1 MLKYYVSIK
10 QLNEQRDKKI
20 NIVEDATGHKIVI
33 VNDIRFKGKR
43 NIDWKEVKEYLKEYV
58 GTNYSIQESSE
69 QVYIGNKFPEEFTES
84 ESRKALK
91 GANAKAKANS
101 ATVIPGLIQIATN
114 PIYEEN
120 RKEKH
125 EKDAKY
131 GWYKYEV
138 RFALPVYEDEVLV
151 KYNIYRAKMLINHAE
166 NDKKYLYD
174 LISIKKETSKPQQ
187 EVW

>member
-1 MLKYYVSIK
+1 M
-10 QLNEQRDKKI
+10 
-20 NIVEDATGHKIVI
+20 
-33 VNDIRFKGKR
+33 
-43 NIDWKEVKEYLKEYV
+43 
-58 GTNYSIQESSE
+58 
-69 QVYIGNKFPEEFTES
+69 
-84 ESRKALK
+84 
-91 GANAKAKANS
+91 
-101 ATVIPGLIQIATN
+101 IQIATN

-138 RFALPVYEDEVLV
+138 RFALPVYEGEVLV